1 MKKFFAIVISLVF
14 CLCACAASA
23 ETLTVGLN
31 AEFAPFEYVDDNGEI
46 AGFDVDLIN
55 AMAEKMGMEVEIEDM
70 YFDGLLGALS
80 SDMVDCLIT
89 GMTITEERQEQV
101 DFTEPYFSATQAV
114 VVLKGNDS
122 IKTLE
127 DLQGKK
133 AAVQDGTT
141 GHFMAADD
149 LGCDV
154 SDTVYKFSSDA
165 ALDVVNGRADC
176 MIIDDAVA
184 QNFLK
189 LYDELTIVEGLDMP
203 VEEYGIAVN
212 KGQDELLAS
221 LNDALA
227 AVIEDG
233 TYDELI
239 TKYFQ

>member
-1 MKKFFAIVISLVF
+1 
-14 CLCACAASA
+14 
-23 ETLTVGLN
+23 
-31 AEFAPFEYVDDNGEI
+31 
-46 AGFDVDLIN
+46 
-55 AMAEKMGMEVEIEDM
+55 
-70 YFDGLLGALS
+70 
-80 SDMVDCLIT
+80 
-89 GMTITEERQEQV
+89 MTITEERQEQV

-203 VEEYGIAVN
+203 VEEYGIARQQGAGRTARQPQRRAGRRDRGWNVRRADRQIFPIISLYN
-212 KGQDELLAS
+212 LLSAAREGGGIFCP
-221 LNDALA
+221 ALRRRP
-227 AVIEDG
+227 
-233 TYDELI
+233 L
-239 TKYFQ
+239 